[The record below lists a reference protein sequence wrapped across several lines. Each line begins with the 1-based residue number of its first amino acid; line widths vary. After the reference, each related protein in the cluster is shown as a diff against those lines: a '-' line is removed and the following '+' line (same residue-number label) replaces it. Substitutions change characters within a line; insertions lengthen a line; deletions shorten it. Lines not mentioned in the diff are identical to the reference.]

1 MPTDPRLAAFLSGRH
16 EVFTTIQ
23 HRQQIWRPDPF
34 DVESINAPAR
44 RAFERLLDRAT
55 TTPAPDSGK
64 ILLLLGESGS
74 GKTHLLRAFRNM
86 AHGNGQGFVGYMPMT
101 VDTASYDRYIL
112 SNLIDSLD
120 QAYDTTMRPDAGL
133 MRLSSAL
140 LSRSTSAQ
148 AQRVSNDEEPLEGD
162 YLHQAVNDAADALLQ
177 DARYRNSD
185 LDLLRALLYLQ
196 RRDPRIHHRV
206 LKWLRCED
214 LSGPDRK
221 MLGDL
226 VPRTADDDPRR
237 MVEHLG
243 RIMASI
249 RHALVLCVDQVE
261 DVYNFEHN
269 PRVEPSFRRAM
280 NSLSAIISSVPSA
293 VVVVCF
299 LTDFW
304 AKMKPQ
310 LTRSL
315 LDRLENDPEP
325 VSLESLATAD
335 TARQITSLRLQHLYD
350 QMEVRFDPSAPTFP
364 FPPQGFEKLSGLRTR
379 DVLDACRR
387 YRERAVQAQRLPD
400 TFPLESGER
409 PTPQAPVAPP
419 KPEPREDL
427 EQMWTDFRAAY
438 KSAPPE
444 DDAALATLLAWAIH
458 ESSGELS
465 NGPRFSATLK
475 AAAALEV
482 SILPGT
488 TRLVVALCN
497 KGAQGGHL
505 GKQIAQVRE
514 TAAGRIPVVVRTTA
528 FPQATG
534 SATAREIG
542 LLVQKGGRRAV
553 LGDSDVRTLL
563 ALRAFRES
571 RSDSPPTQEWRRA
584 TKPITRLK
592 VIRDI
597 LDLER
602 LVMESSAAL
611 IASPASAPPGP
622 APSIAPRSA
631 QVQPPAPKPSQP
643 EGAVSLGMTEGLL
656 SEPVFLLPDELTR
669 HTAFLGGSGSGKT
682 TLALNAIEQLL
693 LQGIPVI
700 VVDRKGDLSAYAR
713 PEAWEEPLT
722 SPALLERR
730 RLLRERVEVA
740 LYTPGRADGRPLAIP
755 IVPRGLETLPSEER
769 EQGVQHAADAIAG
782 MLEYRQTPRDKAARV
797 LLAQALLLLVQ
808 QPRARELTLELV
820 QQFIASQ
827 DPLLLNEAG
836 RLDPKVFTRLAQDLE
851 TLRLGMRSLLTM
863 GGEQLELGELLGL
876 RPGSTSKK
884 TRLSII
890 STKFLG
896 DNTRVLF
903 WVAQLLI
910 ETYRWASQHPS
921 NRLQAI
927 LLFDEADV
935 YLPAMSQPA
944 TKQPMENLLRRARSA
959 GVGVMLATQSPGDLD
974 YRCRDNVRNWFVGR
988 VKETTALA
996 KLKPMFSDVRI
1007 DISTRL
1013 PAQKQ
1018 GQFHVLRD
1026 GQVQRLEAARSVI
1039 RTEQLSEEQI
1049 LLFARQTHDRG
1060 PSHGTPP
1067 SPPRS

>member
-34 DVESINAPAR
+34 DVEDINAPAR

-55 TTPAPDSGK
+55 ATPPPDSGK

-86 AHGNGQGFVGYMPMT
+86 AHGNVQGFVGYMPMT
-101 VDTASYDRYIL
+101 VDTSNYDRYIL

-120 QAYDTTMRPDAGL
+120 QAYDTNMRPDSGL

-148 AQRVSNDEEPLEGD
+148 AQRVANDEEPLEGEA
-162 YLHQAVNDAADALLQ
+162 LHQAVIDAADALLA
-177 DARYRNSD
+177 DERYRNSD

-196 RRDPRIHHRV
+196 RKDPRIHHRV

-249 RHALVLCVDQVE
+249 HHALVLCVDQVE
-261 DVYNFEHN
+261 DVYNFENN

-280 NSLSAIISSVPSA
+280 GALSAIISSVPSA
-293 VVVVCF
+293 VVVLCF
-299 LTDFW
+299 LSDFW
-304 AKMKPQ
+304 VKMKPQ
-310 LTRSL
+310 LTRAL

-325 VSLESLATAD
+325 IALESLATAE
-335 TARQITSLRLQHLYD
+335 TARQITTLRLQNLYD
-350 QMEVRFDPSAPTFP
+350 QMEVRFDPNDPTFP
-364 FPPQGFEKLSGLRTR
+364 FPFPGFEKLSGQRTR

-387 YRERAVQAQRLPD
+387 YREKAAQDQRLPD
-400 TFPLESGER
+400 TFPLESSGR
-409 PTPQAPVAPP
+409 PITQPPVAPP
-419 KPEPREDL
+419 KIEPKEDL
-427 EQMWTDFRAAY
+427 EQMWTDFRAGH
-438 KSAPPE
+438 KQEPPE
-444 DDAALATLLAWAIH
+444 DDPSLATLLAWAIQ
-458 ESSGELS
+458 ESSHELS
-465 NGPRFSATLK
+465 NGPRFSVEK
-475 AAAALEV
+475 KPSGVEI
-482 SILPGT
+482 SILPGN
-488 TRLVVALCN
+488 TRLFVALCN

-505 GKQIAQVRE
+505 GRQIAQVRE
-514 TAAGRIPVVVRTTA
+514 SAAGRVPVVVRTTA
-528 FPQATG
+528 FPQAAKG
-534 SATAREIG
+534 VVAQEIG

-553 LGDSDVRTLL
+553 LGDSDLRALL
-563 ALRAFRES
+563 ALRTFHES
-571 RSDSPPTQEWRRA
+571 RSSSSSFQEWRRT

-602 LVMESSAAL
+602 LVTEASAAA
-611 IASPASAPPGP
+611 IAAPVSAPAAPPP
-622 APSIAPRSA
+622 AAPPSRPV
-631 QVQPPAPKPSQP
+631 QVQAAAAKPSQP
-643 EGAVSLGMTEGLL
+643 EVALSLGVTEGLL
-656 SEPVFLLPDELTR
+656 AEPVLLQPDELTK
-669 HTAFLGGSGSGKT
+669 HSAFLGGSGSGKT

-693 LQGIPVI
+693 LQGTPVI
-700 VVDRKGDLSAYAR
+700 VVDRKGDLAAYAR
-713 PEAWEEPLT
+713 PEAWEEQL
-722 SPALLERR
+722 SNPALAERR

-740 LYTPGRADGRPLAIP
+740 LYTPGRADGRALAIP
-755 IVPRGLETLPSEER
+755 IVPRGLGTLPSEER

-797 LLAQALLLLVQ
+797 LLTQALHLLVQ
-808 QPRARELTLELV
+808 QPRTRELTLEMV
-820 QQFIASQ
+820 QQFVASQ

-851 TLRLGMRSLLTM
+851 TLRLGMRSLLTA

-876 RPGSTSKK
+876 QAGSASPK

-910 ETYRWASQHPS
+910 ETSRWANQHPS
-921 NRLQAI
+921 NRLQAV

-959 GVGVMLATQSPGDLD
+959 GVGIMLATQSPGDLD
-974 YRCRDNVRNWFVGR
+974 YRCRDNVRTWFVGR
-988 VKETTALA
+988 VKENTALA
-996 KLKPMFSDVRI
+996 KLKPMFSDVRV
-1007 DISTRL
+1007 DISSKL

-1026 GQVQRLEAARSVI
+1026 GQVQRLEATRSVI

-1049 LLFARQTHDRG
+1049 LQLAKQTQGRSVQGVPAARSG
-1060 PSHGTPP
+1060 S
-1067 SPPRS
+1067 